1 MMVTDWIEGKKD
13 RERSNMNARNLE
25 THGTIY
31 PDGERTDQVSLP
43 YNSI

>member
-1 MMVTDWIEGKKD
+1 MVTVWIECKKD

-31 PDGERTDQVSLP
+31 TDGEKKRLGVVV
-43 YNSI
+43 